1 MGDVFAASDL
11 ELDRRVAVKVL
22 AERFADDE
30 SCRRRFK
37 REALAAARLSGHPH
51 VVTIYDVG
59 EWEGRPFI
67 VMQLL
72 PEGTVADRIKAGG
85 IRRGDALKWLEQT
98 AEALDE
104 AHAQAL
110 VHRDVKPANLLLDA
124 RGDVHV
130 ADFGI
135 ARILDAST
143 GGITET
149 GSVLGTAGYLSPEQ
163 ASGKGSSSASDIYS
177 LGVVAYELLVG
188 RRPFARQTPT
198 AEAAAHIQ
206 EPVPTRLGTQR
217 PPARRRLRL
226 RASARQGPWR
236 TATGLPASSCATW
249 RLRSPKVS
257 RRHARSALRRPPSSP
272 RGNAGD
278 IAGSLPWPSA
288 FSSSAEARSR
298 ARSSQA
304 VTSRSPAS
312 RRSSGL

>member
-85 IRRGDALKWLEQT
+85 IRRSDALRWLEQT

-198 AEAAAHIQ
+198 AEAAAHIR
-206 EPVPTRLGTQR
+206 EPVP
-217 PPARRRLRL
+217 PASEHSDLP
-226 RASARQGPWR
+226 RAVDSVFAQALAKDPG

-249 RLRSPKVS
+249 RLRSPTVS

-278 IAGSLPWPSA
+278 IAGSSPWPSD

-304 VTSRSPAS
+304 ETSRSPAS